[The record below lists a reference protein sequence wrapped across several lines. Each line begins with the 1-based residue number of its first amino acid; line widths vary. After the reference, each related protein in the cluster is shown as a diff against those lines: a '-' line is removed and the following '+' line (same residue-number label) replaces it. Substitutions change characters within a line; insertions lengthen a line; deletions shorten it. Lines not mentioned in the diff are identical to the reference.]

1 MSRLTYHSHRS
12 DDMVR
17 LALAGEFDLSNAAQV
32 EDALK
37 EIERERPTLLVL
49 DLRELTF
56 MDSTGLRV
64 MVSADARAR
73 DDSRRLAVVQGP
85 ESVRGPD
92 QCPSSRIN
100 TTVLATRSCRIRWP
114 RTRQRLSVRGQGS
127 SSWSRH

>member
-1 MSRLTYHSHRS
+1 MTRLTYESHNNGN
-12 DDMVR
+12 MVR

-37 EIERERPTLLVL
+37 EIEHEHPPLLVL

-85 ESVRGPD
+85 ESVHRVF
-92 QCPSSRIN
+92 RI
-100 TTVLATRSCRIRWP
+100 TGLDDHLEMVETPEAAV
-114 RTRQRLSVRGQGS
+114 GS
-127 SSWSRH
+127 DGAAR

>member
-1 MSRLTYHSHRS
+1 MSRLTYEAHRGE
-12 DDMVR
+12 DMTR
-17 LALAGEFDLSNAAQV
+17 FALAGEFDLSNAAQV

-37 EIERERPTLLVL
+37 ELERDRPALLVL

-85 ESVRGPD
+85 EPVHRVF
-92 QCPSSRIN
+92 RITGLDDHLEMVETPEAALRN
-100 TTVLATRSCRIRWP
+100 
-114 RTRQRLSVRGQGS
+114 GEGS
-127 SSWSRH
+127 

>member
-1 MSRLTYHSHRS
+1 MTRLTYESHR
-12 DDMVR
+12 DDEMVR
-17 LALAGEFDLSNAAQV
+17 LVLAGEFDLSNAAQV

-37 EIERERPTLLVL
+37 EIERERPALLVL

-85 ESVRGPD
+85 ESVHRVF
-92 QCPSSRIN
+92 RI
-100 TTVLATRSCRIRWP
+100 TGLDDHLDIVETPEAALVE
-114 RTRQRLSVRGQGS
+114 GS
-127 SSWSRH
+127 

>member
-1 MSRLTYHSHRS
+1 MNRLSYESHR
-12 DDMVR
+12 DDGMVR

-37 EIERERPTLLVL
+37 EIERERPELLIL

-73 DDSRRLAVVQGP
+73 DDARRLAVVQGP
-85 ESVRGPD
+85 ESVHRVF
-92 QCPSSRIN
+92 RITGLDDHLEMVESPEAALRN
-100 TTVLATRSCRIRWP
+100 GAE
-114 RTRQRLSVRGQGS
+114 G
-127 SSWSRH
+127 

>member
-37 EIERERPTLLVL
+37 EIERERPSLLVL

-85 ESVRGPD
+85 ESVHRVF
-92 QCPSSRIN
+92 RI
-100 TTVLATRSCRIRWP
+100 TGLDDHLEMVETPEAA
-114 RTRQRLSVRGQGS
+114 VRDAS
-127 SSWSRH
+127 AER